1 MAIQSENNAGAQ
13 SGGSQ
18 TFGTAAPQ
26 ASSAINAALGTGSGA
41 SAASAS
47 DNPFG
52 FTGVLLNP
60 GMLANSV
67 IRSQIGAEQYEKL
80 IKEIREIVKDNVT
93 NPAVEV
99 DILTLDRSVD
109 TNLHYLGFVVTSRS
123 KQRPELGVGY
133 HICLLENT
141 GTPLTAVEETN
152 SYGNETI
159 QIPRYA
165 EQAASV
171 RLDEIARQLM
181 VTKYGNVPMYRSDTE
196 IIGSSFEHTNS
207 AAVRSVVDNA
217 SRAAQSSLLMLA
229 DGGRFFTKD
238 FDLVNTL
245 RPNGKS
251 RNNAEFD
258 MTFIIGSNPRVMYN
272 HLNQPIRASLSVT
285 AVTGTPRNRKPNYD
299 PNDGDGPKT
308 ILETAGFVD
317 LMPSAP
323 RPLNPMMMVNP
334 ATGQFDQRRLSPVFV
349 ITSPI
354 SNFSCTPSA
363 VIMNV
368 LAAAELNKNTNWV
381 RQFSRRNRTSEN
393 TANLPYDLEDVTK
406 ITLDFPDP
414 TNPSKP
420 TPSPDPKMVL
430 GADQPL
436 MQFLGTYCSQDLTIA
451 MDVPMAGPSTW
462 YLSLFALA
470 ASGNPAAIERI
481 NKSANDLTGGRL
493 LASGAAAL
501 PPIFAPDVMDGEQGW
516 WDCRGT
522 IRTSDDVDY
531 TAVCAYADFQNN
543 PEIIE
548 RYTNSFLQTSVP
560 LARRLQD
567 RRAIQREILGP
578 SLTMTHRFRRIFWN
592 GAWMVRVMQAL
603 SEAGITISGDGG
615 SGYAFGAQRA
625 FASFLNQAALPQSAG
640 WSYGSAHTPFGFGGF
655 SSSPWAAATG
665 GQGNTNMG
673 GGI

>member
-1 MAIQSENNAGAQ
+1 MAIQDNSTNNAVSQAFGAPMTKQ
-13 SGGSQ
+13 
-18 TFGTAAPQ
+18 
-26 ASSAINAALGTGSGA
+26 GSGA
-41 SAASAS
+41 APATSPAG

-52 FTGVLLNP
+52 FSGVFMNP

-93 NPAVEV
+93 NTAVEV
-99 DILTLDRSVD
+99 DVLTLDRSVD
-109 TNLHYLGFVVTSRS
+109 TNLHYLGFVLTSRS

-141 GTPLTAVEETN
+141 GTPLTAVTESSQYN
-152 SYGNETI
+152 NESVE
-159 QIPRYA
+159 IPRYA

-171 RLDEIARQLM
+171 RLDEIARNLM
-181 VTKYGNVPMYRSDTE
+181 TTKYGNVPMYRSDTE
-196 IIGSSFEHTNS
+196 IISSSFEHTNS

-229 DGGRFFTKD
+229 DGGRWFPKD
-238 FDLVNTL
+238 FDLVDAL

-251 RNNAEFD
+251 RNNAEYD
-258 MTFIIGSNPRVMYN
+258 MTFVVGSNPRVMYD
-272 HLNQPIRASLSVT
+272 HLNRPIRASLSVT
-285 AVTGTPRNRKPNYD
+285 AVTGSPRNRKPNYD

-308 ILETAGFVD
+308 ILETAGYVD
-317 LMPSAP
+317 LMPRAP
-323 RPLNPMMMVNP
+323 RPLNPMMMMNQ
-334 ATGQFDQRRLSPVFV
+334 AGQFDQRRLAPVFV

-354 SNFSCTPSA
+354 SNFSCTPAA

-368 LAAAELNKNTNWV
+368 LVGTELNKNTNWV

-393 TANLPYDLEDVTK
+393 NARLPYDLEDVTK

-430 GADQPL
+430 GADQQL
-436 MQFLGTYCSQDLTIA
+436 MQFLGTYCSQDITIA

-470 ASGNPAAIERI
+470 AAGNPAAIERV
-481 NKSANDLTGGRL
+481 NKSANDLCGGRL
-493 LASGAAAL
+493 MAPGAAPL
-501 PPIFAPDVMDGEQGW
+501 PQIFASEVMDGEQGW
-516 WDCRGT
+516 WDCHGT
-522 IRTSDDVDY
+522 IRTSDDVDF

-548 RYTNSFLQTSVP
+548 RYTNSFLQKSVP
-560 LARRLQD
+560 LARRLQE

-578 SLTMTHRFRRIFWN
+578 SLTMTHRFRRLFWN
-592 GAWMVRVMQAL
+592 GAWLARVMQAL
-603 SEAGITISGDGG
+603 TEAQITISGDGG
-615 SGYAFGAQRA
+615 SGYAFGTQRA
-625 FASFLNQAALPQSAG
+625 WAGFLDQTALPQNAG
-640 WSYGSAHTPFGFGGF
+640 WSYGNAQTPFGFGGF
-655 SSSPWAAATG
+655 ASSPWAAATG
-665 GQGNTNMG
+665 GNVGGTNMG

>member
-1 MAIQSENNAGAQ
+1 MAIQSENTSQNFGTVKNDPVVNAAMGGPTSAPPS
-13 SGGSQ
+13 SGG
-18 TFGTAAPQ
+18 GE
-26 ASSAINAALGTGSGA
+26 
-41 SAASAS
+41 
-47 DNPFG
+47 NPFG
-52 FTGVLLNP
+52 FSGVLMNP

-93 NPAVEV
+93 NASVEV
-99 DILTLDRSVD
+99 DILTMDRSVD

-123 KQRPELGVGY
+123 KQRPDLGVGY

-141 GTPLTAVEETN
+141 GTPLTAVTEN
-152 SYGNETI
+152 NAYGNESI
-159 QIPRYA
+159 EIPRYA

-171 RLDEIARQLM
+171 RLDEIARNLM

-196 IIGSSFEHTNS
+196 IIGSSFEHTNA

-229 DGGRFFTKD
+229 EGGRYFTKD
-238 FDLVNTL
+238 FDLVETL
-245 RPNGKS
+245 RPGGKS

-258 MTFIIGSNPRVMYN
+258 MSFVIASNPRVMYN

-317 LMPSAP
+317 LMPRAP
-323 RPLNPMMMVNP
+323 RPLNPMMMVNQ
-334 ATGQFDQRRLSPVFV
+334 ATGQYDQRRLAPVFV

-354 SNFSCTPSA
+354 SNFSCTPAA
-363 VIMNV
+363 VVMNV

-393 TANLPYDLEDVTK
+393 NTRLPYDLEDVTK

-420 TPSPDPKMVL
+420 TPSPDAKMVL

-470 ASGNPAAIERI
+470 ASGNSHAIERI

-493 LASGAAAL
+493 LAAGAAAL

-516 WDCRGT
+516 WDCHGT
-522 IRTSDDVDY
+522 IRTSDDVDF

-548 RYTNSFLQTSVP
+548 RYTNSFLQKSVP
-560 LARRLQD
+560 LSRRLQD

-592 GAWMVRVMQAL
+592 GAWLVRVMQAL
-603 SEAGITISGDGG
+603 NDAGITISGDGG

-625 FASFLNQAALPQSAG
+625 FAAFLDQAALPQGAG
-640 WSYGSAHTPFGFGGF
+640 WNYGNTHTPFGFGGF
-655 SSSPWAAATG
+655 SSSPWASPT